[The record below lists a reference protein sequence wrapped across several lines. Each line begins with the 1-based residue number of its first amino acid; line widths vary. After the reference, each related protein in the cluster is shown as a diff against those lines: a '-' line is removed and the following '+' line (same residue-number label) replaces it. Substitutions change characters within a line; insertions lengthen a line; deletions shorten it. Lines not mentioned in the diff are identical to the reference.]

1 MLHKNKKALSEVVGY
16 AILIVIAISLSV
28 MVYSFLR
35 LYVPKEKVECNQE
48 INLIIQD
55 YSCSSSA
62 NELNLTIANKGLFK
76 ADAAYLRLGLVGQKT
91 KSQINKNNFLLF
103 GPGNSPGLNPGE
115 SFSSNDY
122 DNFDVSLSREYE
134 LELEPV
140 VIINKQLVAC
150 QNSIITQL
158 IECKD

>member
-1 MLHKNKKALSEVVGY
+1 MGY

-28 MVYSFLR
+28 MVYAFLR
-35 LYVPKEKVECNQE
+35 LYIPKEKVECNQE

-55 YSCSSSA
+55 YSCSSSPQ
-62 NELNLTIANKGLFK
+62 ELNLTIANKGLFK

-91 KSQINKNNFLLF
+91 KPQINKNNFLLF

-150 QNSIITQL
+150 QNSIITQP
-158 IECKD
+158 IQCS

>member
-1 MLHKNKKALSEVVGY
+1 MLHRNKKALSEVVGY

-28 MVYSFLR
+28 MVYAFLR
-35 LYVPKEKVECNQE
+35 LYVPKEKVECNEE

-62 NELNLTIANKGLFK
+62 NKLNLTIANKGLFK

-91 KSQINKNNFLLF
+91 KPQINKNNFLLF

-115 SFSSNDY
+115 SFTSSDY
-122 DNFDVSLSREYE
+122 DNFDVSSPDTYE

-150 QNSIITQL
+150 QNSIITQP
-158 IECKD
+158 IECK